1 MEKQEIR
8 LGKTF
13 YIALMIIAVSL
24 LIIAMCQIIYV
35 ASIVRIVERMMGPL
49 TWLIQTRFITILIS
63 I

>member
-13 YIALMIIAVSL
+13 YVALMIIAVSL

-35 ASIVRIVERMMGPL
+35 VSIVRIVGGMMGPL
-49 TWLIQTRFITILIS
+49 TWLIQTRFITFLIS